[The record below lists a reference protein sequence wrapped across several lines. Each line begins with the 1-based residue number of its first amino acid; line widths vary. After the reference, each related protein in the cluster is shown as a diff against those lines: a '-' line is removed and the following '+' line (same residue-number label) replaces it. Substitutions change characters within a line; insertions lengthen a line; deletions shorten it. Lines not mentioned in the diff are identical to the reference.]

1 MDVRAGQEV
10 GSRNNSKKPW
20 LCVPAGKSVKPSF
33 NPERSQKFGFPDW
46 FSLNLIFNPPVN
58 SGFPQNFLDFFS
70 GKPGKLFETKKELP
84 LPMINRSDPT
94 PSSLPDSNSLQGSR
108 SPRATSYH
116 TRPMARKRT
125 ATLFLITGCHQKLII
140 LAMGGENGC

>member
-1 MDVRAGQEV
+1 MA
-10 GSRNNSKKPW
+10 
-20 LCVPAGKSVKPSF
+20 LCARWKICEAKLENLGKNGKSF

-84 LPMINRSDPT
+84 
-94 PSSLPDSNSLQGSR
+94 SLTYD
-108 SPRATSYH
+108 
-116 TRPMARKRT
+116 K
-125 ATLFLITGCHQKLII
+125 
-140 LAMGGENGC
+140 